1 MRSLLIVA
9 LIIIGLILG
18 KIFLFPK
25 KEAGGGPG
33 PGMAASSKPPGQ
45 GGGPGGGQRGG
56 GGGNFAVD
64 VRVADYTDVS
74 DKIFASGT
82 FVSNE
87 SVELRSEASGIIKTL
102 NFNEGSF
109 VTKGQL
115 IAKIKDDDIRA
126 QIKKLEFEEQLATQ
140 IEARQKK
147 LVDINAISKEEYDLA
162 VNRINILSA
171 DKEALQIRL
180 RQTEVR
186 APFSG
191 KIGLKNISVG
201 AYVTPAL
208 TIATL
213 VQIQPIK
220 MDFDI
225 PEKYNNRL
233 SIGKSVMVSTED
245 DNVPRSATITA
256 ISHLVDETLRSVR
269 LRATMPNATGTLK
282 PGMFGRVEI
291 PLSTIKSIMM
301 PTEALIPFA
310 GGKKLF
316 VVKEGKAMEVPVIS
330 GIRTERDL
338 EIVSGITKGDTVVIS
353 GLMNIKDGQNV
364 TIKSVQ

>member
-9 LIIIGLILG
+9 IILIGLILG

-25 KEAGGGPG
+25 KDPGGNQGP
-33 PGMAASSKPPGQ
+33 PGMSASAKPQ
-45 GGGPGGGQRGG
+45 GPGGPGGGQRG

-64 VRVADYTDVS
+64 VRVADLSEVS
-74 DKIFASGT
+74 DRIFASGT

-87 SVELRSEASGIIKTL
+87 SVELRSEASGIIRSL

-109 VTKGQL
+109 VSKGQL

-140 IEARQKK
+140 IESRQKK
-147 LVDINAISKEEYDLA
+147 LLDINAISKEEYDLA

-201 AYVTPAL
+201 AYVTPSL

-233 SIGKSVMVSTED
+233 TIGKSVMVTTED

-256 ISHLVDETLRSVR
+256 ISPLVDETLRSVR
-269 LRATMPNATGTLK
+269 LRATLPNASGTLK

-291 PLSTIKSIMM
+291 PLSTVKSIMM

-316 VVKEGKAMEVPVIS
+316 IVKEGKAKEVPVIS
-330 GIRTERDL
+330 GIRTEREL
-338 EIVSGITKGDTVVIS
+338 EIVSGLAKGDTVVVS
-353 GLMNIKDGQNV
+353 GLMNIKDGQSL

>member
-9 LIIIGLILG
+9 LVIVGLILG

-25 KEAGGGPG
+25 KDAGGGQG
-33 PGMAASSKPPGQ
+33 PGMAATSKTSGQAGQ
-45 GGGPGGGQRGG
+45 GVGQRG

-64 VRVADYTDVS
+64 VRVADYVDVS

-102 NFNEGSF
+102 NFNEGSL
-109 VTKGQL
+109 VSKGQL

-126 QIKKLEFEEQLATQ
+126 QIKRLDFEEQLAAQ

-147 LVDINAISKEEYDLA
+147 LLDINAISKEEYDLA

-171 DKEALQIRL
+171 DKEALEVRL

-233 SIGKSVMVSTED
+233 TIGKSVMVTTED

-256 ISHLVDETLRSVR
+256 ISPLVDETLRSVR
-269 LRATMPNATGTLK
+269 LRATMPNASGTLK

-291 PLSTIKSIMM
+291 PLSTVKGIMM

-316 VVKEGKAMEVPVIS
+316 VVKEGKAKEVPVIS
-330 GIRTERDL
+330 GIRTEKDL
-338 EIVSGITKGDTVVIS
+338 EIVSGISKGDTVVIS
-353 GLMNIKDGQNV
+353 GLMNIKDGQNL